1 MDDQLGAVVRIFG
14 RLRCGD
20 GYVASPVGTPA
31 ALLRMVATYG
41 AVHVDEACEALWPDA
56 PADAGRARL
65 RNVLSRLR
73 AGCGHLLVRDGDTVA
88 LADGVVVDL
97 ALFDAYARRALG
109 SGEGDEHVEELA
121 KRALAMSAEILLP
134 EDLYR
139 DWAAAPRERV
149 RRHRLA
155 LLDLLAARA
164 VARGDVAAA
173 ERRWQEAIDL
183 EPYDEARYVAAARG
197 LRQAGRWG
205 TAHCLL
211 DRAEAAL
218 AALGLA
224 PTPDLLVLREQL
236 YTADAG

>member
-1 MDDQLGAVVRIFG
+1 MDDEKDVAVRIFG

-20 GYVASPVGTPA
+20 KAGASPVGAPA
-31 ALLRMVATYG
+31 ALLRLVATFG
-41 AVHVDEACEALWPDA
+41 AVHVDEICEALWPNA

-73 AGCGHLLVRDGDTVA
+73 SGCGDLLVRDGSTVA
-88 LADGVVVDL
+88 LADDVVVDL
-97 ALFDAYARRALG
+97 ALFDAYARRALA
-109 SGEGDEHVEELA
+109 SDEDDEHGEELA
-121 KRALAMSAEILLP
+121 KRALAMSSEILLP

-164 VARGDVAAA
+164 VVRGDVAAA
-173 ERRWQEAIDL
+173 ERRWLEAIDL
-183 EPYDEARYVAAARG
+183 EPYDEARYAAAARG
-197 LRQAGRWG
+197 LLEAGRWG
-205 TAHCLL
+205 TAHRLL

-218 AALGLA
+218 AVLGLA
-224 PTPDLLVLREQL
+224 PTPDLQVLRDQL
-236 YTADAG
+236 YKADTG